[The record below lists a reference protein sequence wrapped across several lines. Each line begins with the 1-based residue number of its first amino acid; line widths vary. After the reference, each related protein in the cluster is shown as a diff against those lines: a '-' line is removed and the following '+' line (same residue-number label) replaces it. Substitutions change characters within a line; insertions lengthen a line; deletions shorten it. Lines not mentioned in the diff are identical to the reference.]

1 MLATYCVQLCVGIV
15 VESDGWITFTLL
27 ALMTLLGPYMV
38 AAARLPGVAEN
49 LRGDAIVFSATV
61 LAVLAAEL
69 LLIVAV
75 IAATSVLHSR
85 KTSFL

>member
-1 MLATYCVQLCVGIV
+1 MY
-15 VESDGWITFTLL
+15 
-27 ALMTLLGPYMV
+27 
-38 AAARLPGVAEN
+38 AAMRLPGVAEH
-49 LRGDAIVFSATV
+49 LRGDTVVFSPLA
-61 LAVLAAEL
+61 LAVLSAQL